1 MNHLAL
7 LTSLLFQVFGWHLA
21 RAKCGAAIIEAL
33 IKVRTVN
40 LTDLATA
47 LPGKA
52 KVDSKY
58 KRLQRFFKEV
68 SLDFRLVAKLI
79 VSWLPEGP
87 WVLAMD
93 RTNWM
98 IGQWSI
104 NILYLAIV
112 YNGVAIPILWNC
124 LPKKGNSNTAERIA
138 LMNHFLAIFGIDKI
152 DYLVVDREFV
162 GGEWISYL
170 IENKIKFRIRIKSN
184 TRINRQQGGVMAP
197 VKNFFRS
204 LPVQQAMQLKGK
216 RQVWGHQL
224 YITGMR
230 LATNEYLI
238 ILHSDCT
245 PGTIVM
251 EDYAK
256 RWKIETLFKCLKTGG
271 FNLEA
276 MSLTHLERVEKLI
289 AFLAI
294 AFSWAYVMGEWRHSH
309 KPIRIKN
316 HQRPAKSI
324 FRYGLDWLRE
334 VLLNIGEKL
343 NACNEAVALFLTR
356 LGHDNILI

>member
-21 RAKCGAAIIEAL
+21 RAKCGAAIIVAL

-87 WVLAMD
+87 WILAMD

-124 LPKKGNSNTAERIA
+124 LPKKGNSNTTERIA

-170 IENKIKFRIRIKSN
+170 IESEQ
-184 TRINRQQGGVMAP
+184 TTA
-197 VKNFFRS
+197 
-204 LPVQQAMQLKGK
+204 
-216 RQVWGHQL
+216 
-224 YITGMR
+224 
-230 LATNEYLI
+230 
-238 ILHSDCT
+238 
-245 PGTIVM
+245 
-251 EDYAK
+251 
-256 RWKIETLFKCLKTGG
+256 
-271 FNLEA
+271 
-276 MSLTHLERVEKLI
+276 
-289 AFLAI
+289 
-294 AFSWAYVMGEWRHSH
+294 
-309 KPIRIKN
+309 
-316 HQRPAKSI
+316 
-324 FRYGLDWLRE
+324 
-334 VLLNIGEKL
+334 
-343 NACNEAVALFLTR
+343 
-356 LGHDNILI
+356 